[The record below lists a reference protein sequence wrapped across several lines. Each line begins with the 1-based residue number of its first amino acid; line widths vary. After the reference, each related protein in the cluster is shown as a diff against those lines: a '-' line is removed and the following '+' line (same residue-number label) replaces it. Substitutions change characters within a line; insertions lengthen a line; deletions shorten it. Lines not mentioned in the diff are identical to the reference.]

1 MPRRKKPS
9 GKGRGAWRW
18 DWKEDEKRS
27 DWTIKKR
34 LEPRYRAATF
44 SQTVLEDVS
53 CNRYTN
59 NTNHS
64 HERHGAFTARPKNT
78 RHRSTMRYFREYVS
92 RCLSCIT
99 SIRVSP
105 RLWTIVRLMIRIS
118 PTWAPAC
125 VYFGKLIMALWFYW
139 LLKRYTAFV
148 ASQVGIWSRDFRK
161 VTGNWLYEIGRG
173 LSYQNYESR
182 STSHLTYH

>member
-1 MPRRKKPS
+1 MSELCNDGGRAVPRRKKPS

-34 LEPRYRAATF
+34 LEPRYRAGTF

-64 HERHGAFTARPKNT
+64 HERHDAFTARPKNT
-78 RHRSTMRYFREYVS
+78 RRRSTMRYFREYVS
-92 RCLSCIT
+92 CCLSCTT
-99 SIRVSP
+99 SIRVSS

-118 PTWAPAC
+118 STRGSVLWKTYYGTLVLSTFKEIYC
-125 VYFGKLIMALWFYW
+125 VCGIRGWYPVEKL
-139 LLKRYTAFV
+139 RV
-148 ASQVGIWSRDFRK
+148 
-161 VTGNWLYEIGRG
+161 IGYR
-173 LSYQNYESR
+173 R
-182 STSHLTYH
+182 